1 MSQNKKIILFD
12 GVCNFCNFWVNFII
26 DRDKK
31 DVFRFAPL
39 QSDFAKEKL
48 EKFKIDNLK
57 LESVILIED
66 EKMYSKSTAALMIA
80 KELSGPVKIL
90 FPLIVFPKFLRD
102 FIYDL
107 VARYRY
113 KIFGKREIC
122 RIPTE
127 EEKSKFLN

>member
-1 MSQNKKIILFD
+1 M
-12 GVCNFCNFWVNFII
+12 NFVI
-26 DRDKK
+26 DHDRR
-31 DVFRFAPL
+31 DVFRFAPS
-39 QSDFAKEKL
+39 QSDFAKKEL
-48 EKFKIDNLK
+48 EKFKMDNLK

-80 KELSGPVKIL
+80 KELSGPIKIL
-90 FPLIVFPKFLRD
+90 FPLMVFPKFLRD

>member
-1 MSQNKKIILFD
+1 
-12 GVCNFCNFWVNFII
+12 VNFII
-26 DRDKK
+26 DHDTR

-39 QSDFAKEKL
+39 QSDFAKKEL
-48 EKFKIDNLK
+48 EKFKMDNLK
-57 LESVILIED
+57 LESVILIEN

-80 KELSGPVKIL
+80 IELSGPVKIL

-102 FIYDL
+102 LIYNL

>member
-1 MSQNKKIILFD
+1 MNY
-12 GVCNFCNFWVNFII
+12 II
-26 DRDKK
+26 DNDRR

-39 QSDFAKEKL
+39 QSDFAKKEL
-48 EKFKIDNLK
+48 EKFKMINLK

-66 EKMYSKSTAALMIA
+66 EKIYSKSTAALMIA
-80 KELSGPVKIL
+80 KALSGPIKI
-90 FPLIVFPKFLRD
+90 FSPLIVFPKFLRD
-102 FIYDL
+102 LIYNL